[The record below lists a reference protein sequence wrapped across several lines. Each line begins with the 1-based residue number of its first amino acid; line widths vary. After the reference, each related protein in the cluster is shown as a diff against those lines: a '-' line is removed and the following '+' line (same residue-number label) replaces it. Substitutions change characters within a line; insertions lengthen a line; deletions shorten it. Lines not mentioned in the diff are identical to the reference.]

1 MVNLIEILIREDKP
15 MFIKSLVRRIRGEK
29 NQKGAAM
36 IEYALLAALIALA
49 AILVLTNLGSGVKD
63 VFTDIQTALTNI

>member
-1 MVNLIEILIREDKP
+1 
-15 MFIKSLVRRIRGEK
+15 MFIKSLIRRIRGEK

-49 AILVLTNLGSGVKD
+49 SIAVLTLLGGGISGI
-63 VFTDIQTALTNI
+63 FTKVLAELTAVSA

>member
-1 MVNLIEILIREDKP
+1 ML
-15 MFIKSLVRRIRGEK
+15 IKSLVRRIRGEK

-49 AILVLTNLGSGVKD
+49 AIGTLTLIGGGIND
-63 VFTDIQTALTNI
+63 VFQSVLSQLPGATP